1 MTHLLTKPWS
11 VLVLALLLCVSL
23 PASET
28 PASPEVWE
36 RLVREAYIHNPELR
50 AAHARWAAAAERP
63 AQVGS
68 LPDPTL
74 GYGAFVQ
81 RMNTRQRFTFEQMI
95 PGGGRRGLAAEDA
108 TAAAAAA
115 AATLESA
122 AARARAAVLMA
133 AADWLLVHQTQAF
146 LAADLDL
153 TEALENVAHQR
164 YRAGTQTQADVLRL
178 TAEIDLL
185 RADLAEW
192 GDRSAPALAQLNTL
206 LGRPGD
212 TPPEPALAALKTL
225 PPVPSSAEAPENET
239 ALAALLARHPELRE
253 REQRIRQAETTRE
266 VARRAQRP
274 DFMVGLEFM
283 DNRGPARDEL
293 MGMIAVNLPVWRER
307 TAALRREAAAQ
318 LRAAEADQ
326 AGQRLA
332 LAADARQVLAAWR
345 DAERRQH
352 LYAET
357 LVPRARQT
365 VDLVMADYRAN
376 RAEFADLIAAQ
387 RALLALEQA
396 ALITQTD
403 LFSRHAA
410 WEQLAGPFTYLGPAG
425 EIPASQ

>member
-1 MTHLLTKPWS
+1 MPTLRLFSFLLG
-11 VLVLALLLCVSL
+11 LVFLTTVTTAEPAVSPL
-23 PASET
+23 DA
-28 PASPEVWE
+28 
-36 RLVREAYIHNPELR
+36 LVREAYAHSPELR

-81 RMNTRQRFTFEQMI
+81 RMNTRQRFTVEQMI
-95 PGGGRRGLAAEDA
+95 PGGSRRGLAAAGA
-108 TAAAAAA
+108 TAAADAAA
-115 AATLESA
+115 AAVEST
-122 AARARAAVLMA
+122 AARVRAAVLTA

-153 TEALENVAHQR
+153 AGALESVAHQR
-164 YRAGTQTQADVLRL
+164 YRAGTQSQADVLRL
-178 TAEIDLL
+178 NAEIDLL

-192 GDRSAPALAQLNTL
+192 ADRSAPALARLNTL

-212 TPPEPALAALKTL
+212 SPPDPALAALKTL
-225 PPVPSSAEAPENET
+225 PPVPSSADAPENET
-239 ALAALLARHPELRE
+239 ALAALLARHPKLRE
-253 REQRIRQAETTRE
+253 REQRIAQAETTRE

-307 TAALRREAAAQ
+307 TTALRREAAAQ

-332 LAADARQVLAAWR
+332 LASDARQVLAAWR
-345 DAERRQH
+345 DAERRQQ

-365 VDLVMADYRAN
+365 VDLVMADYRAD
-376 RAEFADLIAAQ
+376 RAAFADLITAQ
-387 RALLALEQA
+387 RARLAVEQA
-396 ALITQTD
+396 ALISQTD

-410 WEQLAGPFTYLGPAG
+410 WEQLAGPFTYPPPA
-425 EIPASQ
+425 EIPPPSGRKS